1 MQIAAKMKR
10 PLQIRKLKE
19 QLAEANNACEV
30 ANSILDKVAEINKE
44 MLNDLKQTEDEAAED
59 LNELNALTMQF
70 DRARAEID
78 DAKYVTTFATAGT
91 FEIRMPHLL

>member
-44 MLNDLKQTEDEAAED
+44 MLNDLK
-59 LNELNALTMQF
+59 
-70 DRARAEID
+70 
-78 DAKYVTTFATAGT
+78 
-91 FEIRMPHLL
+91 